1 MKGNV
6 LFSFPRMLSI
16 DQVRELLNDPSLT
29 DKPIE
34 EIRDACRALAELMF
48 DAWRRNK
55 LTQNRDNDQ
64 TS

>member
-1 MKGNV
+1 
-6 LFSFPRMLSI
+6 MLSI
-16 DQVRELLNDPSLT
+16 DHVRELLKDPSLT
-29 DKPIE
+29 DKQIE

-55 LTQNRDNDQ
+55 LTQDRDNNQ